1 MSYTF
6 DIINI
11 LPVLNFFD
19 HQQTVEQTPHRSLA
33 YLGSY
38 DCTLDGFIQ
47 STELVYQKPDWDW
60 DAVVSAM
67 IEFWLNQEERVRH
80 WKQVFHQSDEGH
92 LIVARV
98 ANVNCLRR
106 EFEAML

>member
-19 HQQTVEQTPHRSLA
+19 HQQKVEQTPHRSLA

-38 DCTLDGFIQ
+38 DCTLDGFNEAHP
-47 STELVYQKPDWDW
+47 TCLGRGGGV
-60 DAVVSAM
+60 
-67 IEFWLNQEERVRH
+67 
-80 WKQVFHQSDEGH
+80 G
-92 LIVARV
+92 
-98 ANVNCLRR
+98 ANLG
-106 EFEAML
+106 LY